1 VKKEVHGT
9 GKVAVRM
16 AGLVLT
22 WTLLTLPGVAQ
33 AEWFWEEWF
42 RPANAS
48 APVVRSGNG
57 LAVYDYTPRS
67 WAHLPAIVY
76 ASVPTVEGRYPVQPQ
91 HALTGMPVQTTP
103 VRPVVVQSRPH
114 DVYGGGEQ

>member
-1 VKKEVHGT
+1 MRREVQRSGNI
-9 GKVAVRM
+9 AMRL
-16 AGLVLT
+16 AGLLLA
-22 WTLLTLPGVAQ
+22 WTLLTLPAVAQ

-42 RPANAS
+42 RSEAAPAVKR
-48 APVVRSGNG
+48 PGNG

-76 ASVPTVEGRYPVQPQ
+76 ASVPTIEGRYPVQAQ
-91 HALTGMPVQTTP
+91 HALSGMPVQTVP